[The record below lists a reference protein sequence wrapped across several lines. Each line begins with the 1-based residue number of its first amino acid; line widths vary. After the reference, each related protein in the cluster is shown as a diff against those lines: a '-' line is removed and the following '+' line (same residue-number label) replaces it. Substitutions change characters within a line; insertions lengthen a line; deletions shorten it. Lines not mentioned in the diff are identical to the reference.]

1 MLKLGATLAYTECRL
16 FRGSDGAL
24 MARGWHVKHV
34 VPPLPLSPLLSLRPA
49 LAARLLAHLAPVR
62 QRAAAKAAAAA
73 AEPEPRDEKGKTEYF
88 GRFGEIGHDLLGW
101 DAPLQVAAM
110 TITTTIDDD
119 GDKTAYRH
127 HSCYYY
133 CCCRRRCRTRS
144 ALREK
149 GQRQAAAAWRP
160 PPAGASRLV
169 LRT

>member
-1 MLKLGATLAYTECRL
+1 
-16 FRGSDGAL
+16 
-24 MARGWHVKHV
+24 VKHV

-110 TITTTIDDD
+110 TITTTDDD
-119 GDKTAYRH
+119 GDKNAYHH
-127 HSCYYY
+127 HSCYCY